1 MATIADLVA
10 LAKTYGIFE
19 YYLPFVIL
27 FSLFYGLINKSKIFG
42 TGALEN
48 RLGLILSFGA
58 ALYVMA
64 YTPVGFTL
72 TQFFATFFTQ
82 VTVVLVTLLAFM
94 MILALLIPLGPGE
107 GLKYAIEKHIG
118 SVVLLGVVIAFG
130 LFLSS
135 GGLQIFPGLPFF
147 IGLSAQDFAILSL
160 VILTVL
166 VIWWMTKSEGPIPEE
181 EAKRRGIVKKEGG

>member
-1 MATIADLVA
+1 MATFADLVA

-42 TGALEN
+42 TGGLEN
-48 RLGLILSFGA
+48 RLGLILSLGA

-64 YTPVGFTL
+64 YTPVGFTM

-82 VTVVLVTLLAFM
+82 TTVVLVTLLAFM
-94 MILALLIPLGPGE
+94 MILALLVPLGPRE
-107 GLKYAIEKHIG
+107 GLRNIIEKHLG
-118 SVVLLGVVIAFG
+118 SVVLLGMAIAFG

-135 GGLQIFPGLPFF
+135 GGLSIFPGIPF
-147 IGLSAQDFAILSL
+147 IVGLSAQDLVILSL
-160 VILTVL
+160 IVLTVL
-166 VIWWMTKSEGPIPEE
+166 VIWWMTKPEE
-181 EAKRRGIVKKEGG
+181 REGLLTEEEMKKRGVVPK